1 MVILQTLQCLR
12 LHSDEFVNNR
22 QIKKIMALL
31 TKTTRNYIHDWRRH
45 FRDSQLSPLEYVSE
59 ASALLQLKIGSSF
72 AVHETKHCNRWTRP
86 PHYALV
92 LRSLCKL
99 AQQCH
104 GRIRR
109 LECAPGASNW
119 RHHRRCGIA
128 HLLAPPFI
136 WSVEAPPRYC
146 ADGPPSNHDFCWLFT
161 RRLHWR
167 QVFVV
172 SFNYAATRAR

>member
-72 AVHETKHCNRWTRP
+72 VVHEMKHGNRRTRP

-92 LRSLCKL
+92 LSSSCKQHKSVMAGL
-99 AQQCH
+99 GDCNVRQALPTE
-104 GRIRR
+104 GIIAVAVLRIYW
-109 LECAPGASNW
+109 P
-119 RHHRRCGIA
+119 
-128 HLLAPPFI
+128 HLLSGA
-136 WSVEAPPRYC
+136 
-146 ADGPPSNHDFCWLFT
+146 
-161 RRLHWR
+161 
-167 QVFVV
+167 
-172 SFNYAATRAR
+172 

>member
-1 MVILQTLQCLR
+1 MVILQTLLCLR

-72 AVHETKHCNRWTRP
+72 AVHETKHGNRWTRP

-92 LRSLCKL
+92 LRSLCKQHNSVMAGL
-99 AQQCH
+99 GDWNVRQALPTE
-104 GRIRR
+104 GIIAVAVLRIYW
-109 LECAPGASNW
+109 P
-119 RHHRRCGIA
+119 
-128 HLLAPPFI
+128 HLLSGA
-136 WSVEAPPRYC
+136 
-146 ADGPPSNHDFCWLFT
+146 
-161 RRLHWR
+161 
-167 QVFVV
+167 
-172 SFNYAATRAR
+172 